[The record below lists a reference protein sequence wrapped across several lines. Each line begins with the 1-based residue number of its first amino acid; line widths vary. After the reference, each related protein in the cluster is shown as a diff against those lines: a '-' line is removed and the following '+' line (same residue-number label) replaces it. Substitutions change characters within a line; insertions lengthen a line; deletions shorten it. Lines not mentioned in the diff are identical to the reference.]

1 MENEQPKAKGSK
13 TMTYAI
19 IGVLAVA
26 LIGGGIFL
34 LTRNKGDNNG
44 GNSSD
49 VPEVVEPTVVTAAEL
64 NGERA
69 VTIAYG
75 DYEAMQTLASDIQNG
90 RMTGK
95 IVEIDGIVSHP
106 GTSYS
111 ITEASA
117 DGTTKIGTVFNIKD
131 GSAYPEDGKRARVIA
146 KVVEESAMNF
156 QLATL
161 KDFVEEV
168 K

>member
-1 MENEQPKAKGSK
+1 MENEQPKTKGSK

-34 LTRNKGDNNG
+34 LTRNNGGNNNG
-44 GNSSD
+44 GT
-49 VPEVVEPTVVTAAEL
+49 PEVVEPTVVTAAEL
-64 NGERA
+64 NGEKA

-111 ITEASA
+111 ITEANS
-117 DGTTKIGTVFNIKD
+117 DGTAKIGTVFNIKD
-131 GSAYPEDGKRARVIA
+131 STTYPADGKHVRVIA
-146 KVVEESAMNF
+146 KVIEVSAMNF